1 MTRMSTQIIS
11 ETERQDLERPIM
23 VVADHVD
30 VSYPIYEPER
40 SFRRVIINS
49 GVSRIKR
56 EGRGRPYVQSLKDLN
71 FTLRRGDRL
80 GLMGPNG
87 AGKSTLLKLLAGAIM
102 PSSGTLKV
110 EGRISSLFT
119 TGVGM
124 DLDES
129 GYDNIYGCCLLLGM
143 APEEIEQK
151 KEEIVAFTDIGDQI
165 YLPARTY
172 SSGMLLR
179 LSFAIAT
186 SVTPEILLID
196 EIIGAG
202 DATFLDKASN
212 RVKALASSASCL
224 VLAAHSE
231 AALKEYCNIGLF
243 LLNGKAAGFGPI
255 DEVCATY
262 NEWVRSKTG

>member
-1 MTRMSTQIIS
+1 MLTSTETLLDRTDEPFRPQMIS
-11 ETERQDLERPIM
+11 LGN
-23 VVADHVD
+23 VD

-40 SFRRVIINS
+40 SFRRVLINS
-49 GVSRIKR
+49 GLSRIKR
-56 EGRGRPYVQSLKDLN
+56 EGRGRPYVESLKDIS
-71 FTLRRGDRL
+71 FTLHRGDRL

-87 AGKSTLLKLLAGAIM
+87 AGKSTLLKLLAGAIV
-102 PSSGTLKV
+102 PTSGKMV
-110 EGRISSLFT
+110 VKGRISSLFS

-143 APEEIEQK
+143 DPSEIEGK

-186 SVTPEILLID
+186 SITPEILLID

-231 AALKEYCNIGLF
+231 AALKEYCNVGLF
-243 LLNGKAAGFGPI
+243 LLNGKIAGFGPI
-255 DEVCATY
+255 DEVCKTY
-262 NEWVRSKTG
+262 NSWVIDKKG

>member
-1 MTRMSTQIIS
+1 MTDVLTQPTQSTTVRREMI
-11 ETERQDLERPIM
+11 
-23 VVADHVD
+23 VADAVEID
-30 VSYPIYEPER
+30 YPIYEPER
-40 SFRRVIINS
+40 SFRRALINS
-49 GVSRIKR
+49 SVSRIKR
-56 EGRGRPYVQSLKDLN
+56 EGRGRPYVQSLKDVS
-71 FTLRRGDRL
+71 FVLRKGDRL

-87 AGKSTLLKLLAGAIM
+87 AGKSTLLKLLAGAIT
-102 PSSGTLKV
+102 PTKGKLTVDGKV
-110 EGRISSLFT
+110 SSLFT

-143 APEEIEQK
+143 APDEIEAK
-151 KEEIVAFTDIGDQI
+151 KEEIVDFTDIGDQI

-186 SVTPEILLID
+186 AITPDILLID

-202 DATFLDKASN
+202 DATFMDKASN
-212 RVKALASSASCL
+212 RVKRLADDASCL

-231 AALKEYCNIGLF
+231 GALKEYCNLGLF
-243 LLNGKAAGFGPI
+243 LLGGEAVHFGPI
-255 DEVCATY
+255 DEACNAY
-262 NEWVRSKTG
+262 NAWVRSKTG